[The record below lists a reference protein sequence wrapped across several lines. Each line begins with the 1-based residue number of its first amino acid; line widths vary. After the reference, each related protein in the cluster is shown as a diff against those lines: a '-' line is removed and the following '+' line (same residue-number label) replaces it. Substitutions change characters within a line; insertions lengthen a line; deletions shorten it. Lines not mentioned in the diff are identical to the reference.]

1 MSFLV
6 LQKFFLSVYVGYGS
20 RVNLI
25 MMQRKMQIIMLM
37 VYLVYYIYFFFNLN
51 KILQGFVVGFFIM
64 YIKSGVFYFIIVFY
78 YLFLYNCF
86 YFDICIDQFI
96 KEVFR

>member
-51 KILQGFVVGFFIM
+51 KILQGFVVGFF
-64 YIKSGVFYFIIVFY
+64 YYVYKCGVFYFIIVFY

-86 YFDICIDQFI
+86 YFDICRDQFI